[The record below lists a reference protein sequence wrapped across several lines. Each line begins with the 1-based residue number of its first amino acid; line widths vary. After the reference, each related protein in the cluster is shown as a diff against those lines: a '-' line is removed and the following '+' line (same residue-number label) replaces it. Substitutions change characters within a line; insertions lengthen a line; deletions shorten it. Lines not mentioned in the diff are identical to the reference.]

1 MNLTVTQN
9 LFAPKSANLKNEAAP
24 QKNSAQ
30 RFAIPSFNL
39 LNDVN
44 KQNSN
49 IVPLNRD
56 VVSFGG
62 SKDKVLKKVAETVTD
77 IASGNKLRADKVTP
91 DTKIA
96 DVNYGLAIT
105 LEKEAQIPMNY
116 LRTTLNRYL
125 GSLVSVDNRADR
137 PIYDLG
143 FRIKD
148 RDSIAEK
155 LESIAKKFTPEDA
168 EPGQLVTITKEMAK
182 AEMGDI
188 IGARITMRDGSK
200 EAVKEVLDGLA
211 AAVNDGKLRIKEIE
225 NYRPFVTEI
234 PKDIVKRFKKDLG
247 IKLSDK
253 EIQKITTTPE
263 YFSYGSP
270 VDLANFKGVCKK
282 KYREIKAVDKDLPT
296 GYPAIHLAVE
306 LPNGYTGEI
315 QIIGRDVE
323 ALKFLEDFYYKAK
336 CKKKIEHTPLAERLK
351 PLRNENDF
359 ELQDRMLDYTRWAY
373 VGQRLK
379 GVISHT
385 KKIDSKFLVADQYI
399 LDRQLGFNQNVG
411 LCNAAAEARKAKQA
425 ARRR

>member
-1 MNLTVTQN
+1 
-9 LFAPKSANLKNEAAP
+9 
-24 QKNSAQ
+24 
-30 RFAIPSFNL
+30 
-39 LNDVN
+39 
-44 KQNSN
+44 
-49 IVPLNRD
+49 
-56 VVSFGG
+56 
-62 SKDKVLKKVAETVTD
+62 
-77 IASGNKLRADKVTP
+77 
-91 DTKIA
+91 
-96 DVNYGLAIT
+96 
-105 LEKEAQIPMNY
+105 
-116 LRTTLNRYL
+116 
-125 GSLVSVDNRADR
+125 
-137 PIYDLG
+137 
-143 FRIKD
+143 
-148 RDSIAEK
+148 
-155 LESIAKKFTPEDA
+155 
-168 EPGQLVTITKEMAK
+168 MAK

-200 EAVKEVLDGLA
+200 EAVKEVLDAIA
-211 AAVNDGKLRIKEIE
+211 AAVNDGKFRIKEIE
-225 NYRPFVTEI
+225 NYRPFITEI

-270 VDLANFKGVCKK
+270 VDLANFKGVCQK
-282 KYREIKAVDKDLPT
+282 KYREIRAIDKDLPT

-336 CKKKIEHTPLAERLK
+336 CKKRIEYTPLAERLQ

-359 ELQDRMLDYTRWAY
+359 ELHDRMLDYTRWAY

-385 KKIDSKFLVADQYI
+385 KKIDSKFLVADQYL

-425 ARRR
+425 SRRR

>member
-9 LFAPKSANLKNEAAP
+9 LFAPK
-24 QKNSAQ
+24 AQ
-30 RFAIPSFNL
+30 TNNNQTAVQNKTAGSFAFPKVAL
-39 LNDVN
+39 LNDMN
-44 KQNSN
+44 YKNSN

-56 VVSFGG
+56 VVSFSG

-77 IASGNKLRADKVTP
+77 IAGGNKLRADKVAP
-91 DTKIA
+91 DTRIG
-96 DVNYGLAIT
+96 DFNYNLAIT

-116 LRTTLNRYL
+116 LQTTLKRYL
-125 GSLVSVDNRADR
+125 GPLVSVDGRVDR
-137 PIYDLG
+137 PVYDLG

-155 LESIAKKFTPEDA
+155 IESIAKKFTPEDA
-168 EPGQLVTITKEMAK
+168 EPGELVTITKEMAK
-182 AEMGDI
+182 SEMGDI
-188 IGARITMRDGSK
+188 VGARITMRDGSK

-225 NYRPFVTEI
+225 NYRPFITEI

-253 EIQKITTTPE
+253 EIKAITTTPE

-270 VDLANFKGVCKK
+270 VDLANFKQVCQK
-282 KYREIKAVDKDLPT
+282 KYREIRTIDKDLPT

-336 CKKKIEHTPLAERLK
+336 CKKKIEYAPLAERLK
-351 PLRNENDF
+351 PLRNDKDF
-359 ELQDRMLDYTRWAY
+359 ELHDKMLDYTRWAY

-379 GVISHT
+379 GVISH
-385 KKIDSKFLVADQYI
+385 KQKIDERFLVADKYI
-399 LDRQLGFNQNVG
+399 LDKQLGFNQNVS
-411 LCNAAAEARKAKQA
+411 LCNEAAKFRKEKQA

>member
-1 MNLTVTQN
+1 MNNSQNQANNPAKNTGKFSISSFSGLKGFNCNNSNLT
-9 LFAPKSANLKNEAAP
+9 
-24 QKNSAQ
+24 
-30 RFAIPSFNL
+30 
-39 LNDVN
+39 
-44 KQNSN
+44 
-49 IVPLNRD
+49 PLNRD

-105 LEKEAQIPMNY
+105 LEKEALIPMNY
-116 LRTTLNRYL
+116 LQTTLKRYL
-125 GSLVSVDNRADR
+125 GPLVSVDSRADR

-143 FRIKD
+143 FRVKD

-270 VDLANFKGVCKK
+270 VDLANFKGVCQK
-282 KYREIKAVDKDLPT
+282 KYREIRAIDKDLPT
-296 GYPAIHLAVE
+296 GYPAIHLACE

-336 CKKKIEHTPLAERLK
+336 CKKKIEHEPLAKRLA

-359 ELQDRMLDYTRWAY
+359 ELQDKMLDYTRWAY

-379 GVISHT
+379 GVTSHT
-385 KKIDSKFLVADQYI
+385 KKLDSRFLVADKYL
-399 LDRQLGFNQNVG
+399 LDRQLGFNQNVS
-411 LCNAAAEARKAKQA
+411 LCNDAAKARKAKQA

>member
-9 LFAPKSANLKNEAAP
+9 LFAPKSANLKNEAVP
-24 QKNSAQ
+24 QKNNAQ
-30 RFAIPSFNL
+30 KFAIPSLNL
-39 LNDVN
+39 LNDIN
-44 KQNSN
+44 RQNSN
-49 IVPLNRD
+49 IIPLNRD

-62 SKDKVLKKVAETVTD
+62 SKDKVLKEVAEVVGD
-77 IASGNKLRADKVTP
+77 ITGNKLRADKVTP

-116 LRTTLNRYL
+116 LRTTLKRYL
-125 GSLVSVDNRADR
+125 GPLVSVDSRADR
-137 PIYDLG
+137 PVYDLG

-168 EPGQLVTITKEMAK
+168 EPGHLVTITKEMAK

-200 EAVKEVLDGLA
+200 EAVKEVLDAIA
-211 AAVNDGKLRIKEIE
+211 AAVNDGKFRIKEIE
-225 NYRPFVTEI
+225 NYRPFITEI

-270 VDLANFKGVCKK
+270 VDLANFKGVCQK
-282 KYREIKAVDKDLPT
+282 KYREIRAIDKDLPT

-336 CKKKIEHTPLAERLK
+336 CKKRIEYTPLAERLQ

-359 ELQDRMLDYTRWAY
+359 ELHDRMLDYTRWAY

-385 KKIDSKFLVADQYI
+385 KKIDSKFLVADQYL
-399 LDRQLGFNQNVG
+399 LDRQLGFNQNVS

-425 ARRR
+425 SRRR